1 MNRKLP
7 PYARKIQGAIN
18 NPDTRQTFMG
28 TSPDGQHL
36 TIWIAIG
43 TEAWLFAKARP
54 QFLIVVCPID
64 EHPDRFNWK
73 FTAYHDPILVTQQG
87 TIIDD
92 TLQNLIF
99 ALMRD
104 GVKRILF
111 FNGQQKSVRYVVE
124 GNNDES

>member
-18 NPDTRQTFMG
+18 NPNTRQSFMG
-28 TSPDGQHL
+28 TSPDGRSL

-43 TEAWLFAKARP
+43 TEAWGFAKTRSK
-54 QFLIVVCPID
+54 FLIAICPND
-64 EHPDRFNWK
+64 ERPENYCWK
-73 FTAYHDPILVTQQG
+73 FAKGHDPILITQQG
-87 TIIDD
+87 AIFGSS
-92 TLQNLIF
+92 LQNLIF

-124 GNNDES
+124 GCQDA